1 MGVVAALQA
10 GVESQ
15 LQELEALNSQIDNMY
30 TDEEIKNIAESQLGL
45 EEASESNTMYYE
57 PLQMRPSAEYDVPS
71 NWFNNFC
78 EWLSN
83 IFGG

>member
-1 MGVVAALQA
+1 MC
-10 GVESQ
+10 
-15 LQELEALNSQIDNMY
+15 IRDRY